1 MTALITEG
9 QVAAI
14 GWLCL
19 AWAFL
24 TAAVGIPL
32 IRKARA
38 RGKRLFVDLP
48 KTRLGPPPA
57 NHPHVDHSWDGF
69 R

>member
-38 RGKRLFVDLP
+38 RGKRLFADEPTARVRALHQDTTHLHDL
-48 KTRLGPPPA
+48 
-57 NHPHVDHSWDGF
+57 DGF